1 MEEDVAHALY
11 TYLNPL
17 VGGDAHGLGGGWP
30 FGRALNQG
38 ELYGIVHAIDGV
50 EFVKI
55 LRIYETDMVTGEQS
69 PKPAGTHIVLE
80 PGELIA
86 SGQHIVQGDPPGGPR
101 VADAE
106 QNGGGDYQT
115 FAGAGFGTLMVQLAS
130 GSRETPPVASS
141 RAYLRGGLPAL
152 YQDGDFGMRFVGA
165 LESVLDPI
173 VAIIDALP
181 AHFNPDHAPR
191 DLLNLLSAWLGI
203 EVDESQ
209 PLPSAAGSCARR
221 PSWAAAVGRCAGW
234 SWRSSSRSL
243 ASRCG
248 WRTMAG

>member
-1 MEEDVAHALY
+1 M
-11 TYLNPL
+11 
-17 VGGDAHGLGGGWP
+17 
-30 FGRALNQG
+30 
-38 ELYGIVHAIDGV
+38 
-50 EFVKI
+50 
-55 LRIYETDMVTGEQS
+55 
-69 PKPAGTHIVLE
+69 
-80 PGELIA
+80 
-86 SGQHIVQGDPPGGPR
+86 
-101 VADAE
+101 ADAE

-191 DLLNLLSAWLGI
+191 DLLNLLSAWLGV

-209 PLPSAAGSCARR
+209 PLPERRRLVREAAELGRRRGTVRGLELALQLSFPGVLHIGVSVGPGQTALTVTPAGATSCAAETVSDTT
-221 PSWAAAVGRCAGW
+221 PAFDAQ
-234 SWRSSSRSL
+234 
-243 ASRCG
+243 
-248 WRTMAG
+248 